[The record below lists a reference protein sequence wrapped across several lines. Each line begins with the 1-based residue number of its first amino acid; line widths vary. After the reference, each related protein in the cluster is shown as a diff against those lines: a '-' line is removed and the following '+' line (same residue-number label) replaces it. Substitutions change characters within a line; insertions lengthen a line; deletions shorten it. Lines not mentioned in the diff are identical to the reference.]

1 MSKVLLLFED
11 INELGMVESL
21 LKKLGFDTMS
31 SSNEYSLKEQVLGF
45 NPQLVMI
52 HGRNRRLHTVA
63 VSQKLKL
70 DTQFKGKVVV
80 VVEKGERFAS
90 ADLATMRVD
99 GILEAPLEPKNLVV
113 AVAKILG
120 IDDKPLWEKYEKFFQ
135 SKANA
140 NVGSF
145 NDPARAKK
153 YDIIAKQAA
162 FDVNQTV
169 FEKSNL
175 KKAQEEMTKDW
186 DKNQL
191 AEQDRL
197 KREFVQA
204 MFQKAD
210 KATKK

>member
-80 VVEKGERFAS
+80 IVEKGERFAS

-140 NVGSF
+140 RVVSF

-153 YDIIAKQAA
+153 YDMIAKQAA

>member
-1 MSKVLLLFED
+1 M
-11 INELGMVESL
+11 
-21 LKKLGFDTMS
+21 
-31 SSNEYSLKEQVLGF
+31 
-45 NPQLVMI
+45 
-52 HGRNRRLHTVA
+52 
-63 VSQKLKL
+63 
-70 DTQFKGKVVV
+70 
-80 VVEKGERFAS
+80 
-90 ADLATMRVD
+90 
-99 GILEAPLEPKNLVV
+99 EPKNLVV

-140 NVGSF
+140 RVVSF

-153 YDIIAKQAA
+153 YDMIAKQAA

>member
-80 VVEKGERFAS
+80 IVEKGERFAS

-99 GILEAPLEPKNLVV
+99 GI
-113 AVAKILG
+113 
-120 IDDKPLWEKYEKFFQ
+120 
-135 SKANA
+135 
-140 NVGSF
+140 
-145 NDPARAKK
+145 
-153 YDIIAKQAA
+153 
-162 FDVNQTV
+162 
-169 FEKSNL
+169 
-175 KKAQEEMTKDW
+175 
-186 DKNQL
+186 
-191 AEQDRL
+191 
-197 KREFVQA
+197 
-204 MFQKAD
+204 
-210 KATKK
+210 

>member
-80 VVEKGERFAS
+80 IVEKGERFAS

-140 NVGSF
+140 RVVSF

-153 YDIIAKQAA
+153 YDMIAKQAA
-162 FDVNQTV
+162 FDTNQTV

-191 AEQDRL
+191 VEQDRL